1 MIQTRRIFK
10 DRNTNRSELR
20 QLLETIFIAEIM
32 YPSEELWMVFPW
44 ISDVLILDNRTGAFN
59 QIMPHWPKEQI
70 RLSEILFELIKRGC
84 SLRLVTRP
92 GQAQTE
98 MFLANLS
105 VKVSGLNQKNISV
118 SYTENEHIK
127 GMLGDN
133 FYLNG
138 SMNLTYN
145 GIEML
150 REEIVFTL
158 VQEEIE
164 TARFH
169 LNVFNPQWENL

>member
-1 MIQTRRIFK
+1 MNKTRRIFK
-10 DRNTNRSELR
+10 DRTTNRDELR
-20 QLLETIFIAEIM
+20 QLLETIFIAELI
-32 YPSEELWMVFPW
+32 YPSGELWMVFPW
-44 ISDVLILDNRTGAFN
+44 ISDVLILDNRTGTYN
-59 QIMPHWPKEQI
+59 QILPHWPKEQI
-70 RLSEILFELIKRGC
+70 RLSEILFELIKKGS

-92 GQAQTE
+92 GQSQTE
-98 MFLANLS
+98 KFIEALS
-105 VKVSGLNQKNISV
+105 VRLSGMADSKVYL
-118 SYTENEHIK
+118 SYTDNEHTK

-158 VQEEIE
+158 VQEEIAG
-164 TARFH
+164 ARLH
-169 LNVFNPQWENL
+169 LQAFNQQWEQL